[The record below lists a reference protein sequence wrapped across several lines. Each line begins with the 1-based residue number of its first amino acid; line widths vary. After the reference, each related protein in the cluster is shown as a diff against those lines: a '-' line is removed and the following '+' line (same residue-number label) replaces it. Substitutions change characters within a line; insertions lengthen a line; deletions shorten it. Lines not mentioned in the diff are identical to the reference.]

1 MARKNNDIDATA
13 RRWQQLHRDSLGL
26 VAEHRHLLEARE
38 EIKQRKNDILRDLVG
53 LGRSFVSKL
62 GNR

>member
-1 MARKNNDIDATA
+1 MARKNNDVDETA
-13 RRWQQLHRDSLGL
+13 RRWQHLRRDSLSL
-26 VAEHRHLLEARE
+26 VAEHRHLLAARE
-38 EIKQRKNDILRDLVG
+38 EIRRRKNDIMRDLVG